1 MSTETIIDV
10 EDIKNEDE
18 IIPVPVM
25 ETDFNELF
33 KIIKLVNVVDSINL
47 VSLPNHVSYYCKE
60 GSSLES
66 TVREILSY
74 YNNENDFWRIKESKV
89 QPVSIENDT
98 IRVADKVLF
107 DAVKVVIISKLN
119 SIFIFPGE
127 RSIKE
132 GKCSA
137 NEVIRLINLIA
148 TKSFLMQFTD
158 IEDEKTKENKLHVDF
173 VPIGENINNNAEK
186 ANESK
191 ASE

>member
-89 QPVSIENDT
+89 QPVGIENDT
-98 IRVADKVLF
+98 IRVADRVLF

-186 ANESK
+186 ADESK

>member
-1 MSTETIIDV
+1 M
-10 EDIKNEDE
+10 
-18 IIPVPVM
+18 
-25 ETDFNELF
+25 
-33 KIIKLVNVVDSINL
+33 
-47 VSLPNHVSYYCKE
+47 
-60 GSSLES
+60 
-66 TVREILSY
+66 
-74 YNNENDFWRIKESKV
+74 
-89 QPVSIENDT
+89 
-98 IRVADKVLF
+98 
-107 DAVKVVIISKLN
+107 VIISKLN

>member
-60 GSSLES
+60 DSSLES

-89 QPVSIENDT
+89 QPVGIENDT
-98 IRVADKVLF
+98 IRVADRILF

>member
-47 VSLPNHVSYYCKE
+47 VSLPNHVSYYCNE
-60 GSSLES
+60 NTSLE
-66 TVREILSY
+66 TTIKEILSY
-74 YNNENDFWRIKESKV
+74 YNSENDFWRIKESKI
-89 QPVSIENDT
+89 QPVGIEDDT
-98 IRVADKVLF
+98 IRFADKVLY
-107 DAVKVVIISKLN
+107 DASKVIIISKLN

-127 RSIKE
+127 RSIKD
-132 GKCSA
+132 GGCSA

-148 TKSFLMQFTD
+148 TKSFLMQFND
-158 IEDEKTKENKLHVDF
+158 IEDENTKENKLHVNF
-173 VPIGENINNNAEK
+173 IPIEENIKNNLENS
-186 ANESK
+186 NESK